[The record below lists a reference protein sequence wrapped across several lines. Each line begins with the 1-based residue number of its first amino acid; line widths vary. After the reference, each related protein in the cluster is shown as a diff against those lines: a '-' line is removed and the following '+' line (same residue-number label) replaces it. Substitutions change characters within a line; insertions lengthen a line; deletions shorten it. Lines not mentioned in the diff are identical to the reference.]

1 MQVPREIHLS
11 IIETGDLSINELK
24 SLSFTCRHFAHICL
38 AEIWKSRK
46 FIENASLTK
55 FRDTLSNNPLIS
67 YGDFI
72 IKIQVDE
79 LDKTPQIS
87 IDAELIKF
95 FAQKCGNLKELMLR
109 FSQKKRKNRASLLP
123 FELLGDRLINLSMV
137 AYHHLDDYDDYD
149 AHDEQEEN
157 EKNGEIKITELSSLV
172 NGGQQIIKQMYNY
185 YYKPKVE
192 FHDALSETVKLE
204 FRDALSEIV
213 KLGNVKSIRL
223 YCPRMTE
230 KVWECF
236 TRNAADSL
244 QAIRI
249 TLNSS
254 TIIVRDPSIIVSLF
268 GKYCKN
274 LRTFDIDTFN
284 IRISKESTLLML
296 ENCKKLETLDISASS
311 EIAPLLY
318 KSQSINSL
326 YLSYPQE
333 GNDLNQIKEM
343 MENLTR
349 LSFLKIDGKCNLSFL
364 ENFPNLDYLS
374 IGDFAKLNDDG
385 FLNIS
390 KSKITELILIKTPQ
404 ISDEA
409 LGMLSSMPTLI
420 KFNIRDRLPN
430 VTQKGWINLVKRPAG
445 FPSWRVITIDDG
457 RLISPEFFKIL
468 DHSHHNLES
477 LRIRGFS
484 YDNLLKDDSFNNLKF
499 KEAWFY
505 CKKKS
510 TIPVIRWPIK
520 YKAKRPPNVR
530 EAYDGYE
537 GGY

>member
-1 MQVPREIHLS
+1 MLLIQVPREIHLS
-11 IIETGDLSINELK
+11 IIETGGLSINELK
-24 SLSFTCRHFAHICL
+24 SLSFTCRHFAHLCL

-46 FIENASLTK
+46 FIENFSLTK
-55 FRDTLSNNPLIS
+55 FRETLSNNPFMP

-72 IKIQVDE
+72 LKIKVDE

-95 FAQKCGNLKELMLR
+95 FAQKSC
-109 FSQKKRKNRASLLP
+109 LLP
-123 FELLGDRLINLSMV
+123 FELLGDRLVNLSMV
-137 AYHHLDDYDDYD
+137 AYHHLDDYDDFD
-149 AHDEQEEN
+149 AQDEQEEGV
-157 EKNGEIKITELSSLV
+157 KNGETKITELSSLV

-192 FHDALSETVKLE
+192 FHDALSET
-204 FRDALSEIV
+204 I

-223 YCPRMTE
+223 YCPKMTE

-236 TRNAADSL
+236 TRSAADSL

-254 TIIVRDPSIIVSLF
+254 TMVRDPSTIVSLF

-274 LRTFDIDTFN
+274 LRTFDIDTYN
-284 IRISKESTLLML
+284 IQISKESALLML

-311 EIAPLLY
+311 KIAPFLY

-333 GNDLNQIKEM
+333 GQDLNQIKEM
-343 MENLTR
+343 MENLTL

-364 ENFPNLDYLS
+364 KNFPNLDYLQ
-374 IGDFAKLNDDG
+374 IGDFANMDDEG

-390 KSKITELILIKTPQ
+390 KTKITELILVKTPK

-409 LGMLSSMPTLI
+409 LSMMSLMPTLI

-430 VTQKGWINLVKRPAG
+430 VTQRGWINLAKRPVG
-445 FPSWRVITIDDG
+445 NPSWQVITIDDG
-457 RLISPEFFKIL
+457 RQINPEFFKIL
-468 DHSHHNLES
+468 DHSHHNLET

-484 YDNLLKDDSFNNLKF
+484 YDNLLKDDSFDNLKF
-499 KEAWFY
+499 KEAWVY
-505 CKKKS
+505 YKKHS
-510 TIPVIRWPIK
+510 QNPIIHWPIK
-520 YKAKRPPNVR
+520 YNAKRPSNVR

-537 GGY
+537 GSY

>member
-1 MQVPREIHLS
+1 MLLIQVPREIHLS
-11 IIETGDLSINELK
+11 IIETGGLSINELK
-24 SLSFTCRHFAHICL
+24 SLSFTCRHFAHLCL

-46 FIENASLTK
+46 FIENFSLTK
-55 FRDTLSNNPLIS
+55 FRETLSNNPFMP

-72 IKIQVDE
+72 LKIQVDE

-95 FAQKCGNLKELMLR
+95 FAQKCGNLKELMIR
-109 FSQKKRKNRASLLP
+109 FSQKERNNKACLLP
-123 FELLGDRLINLSMV
+123 FELLGDRLVNLSMV
-137 AYHHLDDYDDYD
+137 AYHHLDDYDDFD
-149 AHDEQEEN
+149 AQDEQEEGV
-157 EKNGEIKITELSSLV
+157 KNGETKITELSSLV
-172 NGGQQIIKQMYNY
+172 NG
-185 YYKPKVE
+185 
-192 FHDALSETVKLE
+192 
-204 FRDALSEIV
+204 
-213 KLGNVKSIRL
+213 NVKSIRL
-223 YCPRMTE
+223 YCPKMTE

-236 TRNAADSL
+236 TRSAADSL

-254 TIIVRDPSIIVSLF
+254 TMVRDPSTIVSLF

-274 LRTFDIDTFN
+274 LRTFDIDTYN
-284 IRISKESTLLML
+284 IQISKESALLML

-311 EIAPLLY
+311 KIAPLLY

-333 GNDLNQIKEM
+333 GQDLNQIKEM

-364 ENFPNLDYLS
+364 KNFPNLDYLQ
-374 IGDFAKLNDDG
+374 IGDFANMDDEG

-390 KSKITELILIKTPQ
+390 KTKITELILVKTPK

-409 LGMLSSMPTLI
+409 LSMMSLMPTLI

-430 VTQKGWINLVKRPAG
+430 VTQRGWINLAKRPVG
-445 FPSWRVITIDDG
+445 NPSWQVITIDDG
-457 RLISPEFFKIL
+457 RQINPEFFKIL
-468 DHSHHNLES
+468 DHSHHNLET

-484 YDNLLKDDSFNNLKF
+484 YDNLLKDDSFDSLKF
-499 KEAWFY
+499 KEAWVY
-505 CKKKS
+505 YKKHS
-510 TIPVIRWPIK
+510 QNPIIHWPIK
-520 YKAKRPPNVR
+520 YNAKRPSNVR

-537 GGY
+537 GSY